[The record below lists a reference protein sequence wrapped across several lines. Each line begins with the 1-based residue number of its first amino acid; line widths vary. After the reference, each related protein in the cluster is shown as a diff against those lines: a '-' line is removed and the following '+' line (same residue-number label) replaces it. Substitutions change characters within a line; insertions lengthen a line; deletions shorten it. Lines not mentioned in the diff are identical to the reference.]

1 MSDRETPCG
10 PISWVFDKPALRQL
24 VAAVQSSSEV
34 VMDLETTG
42 LDEHAR
48 RGGPTNGGVPA
59 HIVLASLTLPQE
71 GELYDWRVTTGPQPR
86 TWLVPLSHPDS
97 PFLGV

>member
-34 VMDLETTG
+34 VMDLETTAG
-42 LDEHAR
+42 RRTEACRHASSS
-48 RGGPTNGGVPA
+48 PA
-59 HIVLASLTLPQE
+59 
-71 GELYDWRVTTGPQPR
+71 
-86 TWLVPLSHPDS
+86 
-97 PFLGV
+97 